1 MYLSNSYNILKMKVL
16 SFIPDH
22 RISATNVLI
31 EISIKD
37 YLEFAQFI
45 LTNNDYQRRKVIKS
59 NLQETLRLDL
69 LKGCTIPPIVI
80 AVKKEEIDETFNYET
95 FKDENYIINLVN
107 KREML
112 ILDGLQRTYVII
124 DLYNDIQNH
133 KVEDFNTDIFFN
145 QMIRAEI
152 YVGLGK
158 LGILY
163 RMLTLNTGQTTMS
176 TRHLMEIL
184 YLDYLDKEIDGI
196 RLIRDTEGVPANQNT
211 SEYKFQDILD
221 GYYSFIEN
229 TETPLERVDILNTF
243 QTIKSLEKTEEEK
256 EGFRNFIK
264 TFRVVLEKFIQLSD
278 EFLYREDDFKSP
290 DLELSGPPFGKDA
303 LNVFKKSQSLTGF
316 GAALNFLKFKRN
328 VDFSEVQHQAD
339 NILLSHKGGKETY
352 RLINKHFDY
361 IRNRSKKV
369 GNDQRYYFKI
379 FYTALFDPESEH
391 FKSFDSSCE
400 YAYKRV
406 KEKIEDL

>member
-1 MYLSNSYNILKMKVL
+1 MKVL

-22 RISATNVLI
+22 RISATNVLV

-37 YLEFAQFI
+37 YLEFAQYI
-45 LTNNDYQRRKVIKS
+45 LSNNDYQRKRVIKS

-69 LKGCTIPPIVI
+69 LKGCTIPPIVL
-80 AVKKEEIDETFNYET
+80 AVKKEEIDTAFDYKT
-95 FKDENYIINLVN
+95 FKDAEYISYLVD
-107 KREML
+107 KKEML

-124 DLYNDIQNH
+124 DLFHDIQSN
-133 KVEDFNTDIFFN
+133 KVKAFDTSIFFN
-145 QMIRAEI
+145 QTIRAEI
-152 YVGLGK
+152 YIGLGK

-184 YLDYLDKEIDGI
+184 YLDYLDKEIDGVK
-196 RLIRDTEGVPANQNT
+196 LIRDTEAVPASQDTN
-211 SEYKFQDILD
+211 EYKFQDILD

-256 EGFRNFIK
+256 EGFKNFMQ
-264 TFRVVLEKFIQLSD
+264 TFKKVLERFIQLSD
-278 EFLYREDDFKSP
+278 GFIYNEEDFKSP
-290 DLELSGPPFGKDA
+290 ELELSGPPFGKDA

-328 VDFSEVQHQAD
+328 VDFPTIQELSKEISLSEK
-339 NILLSHKGGKETY
+339 SGKEIY

-379 FYTALFDPESEH
+379 FYLALFDKENEH

>member
-1 MYLSNSYNILKMKVL
+1 MKVL

-22 RISATNVLI
+22 RINATNVLI

-37 YLEFAQFI
+37 YLDFAQHI
-45 LTNNDYQRRKVIKS
+45 LRNNEYQRKKVIKS

-69 LKGCTIPPIVI
+69 LKGCTIPPIVL
-80 AVKKEEIDETFNYET
+80 AVKKEAIDPAFDYKS
-95 FKDENYIINLVN
+95 FADADYIINLVD
-107 KREML
+107 KKEML

-124 DLYNDIQNH
+124 DLFNEIQEN
-133 KVEDFNTDIFFN
+133 KIKGFDTSIFFN
-145 QMIRAEI
+145 QTIRAEI
-152 YVGLGK
+152 YIGLGK

-184 YLDYLDKEIDGI
+184 YLDYLDKEVDGI
-196 RLIRDTEGVPANQNT
+196 KLIRDTEAVPASPDT

-256 EGFRNFIK
+256 EGFKNFMQ
-264 TFRVVLEKFIQLSD
+264 TFKKVLEKFIQLSD
-278 EFLYREDDFKSP
+278 GFVYNEEEFKSP
-290 DLELSGPPFGKDA
+290 ELQLSGPPFGKDA

-328 VDFSEVQHQAD
+328 VDFAQIQ
-339 NILLSHKGGKETY
+339 NITDEISLSDTNGKEIY
-352 RLINKHFDY
+352 RLINKYFDY

-379 FYTALFDPESEH
+379 FYLALFDKESEY
-391 FKSFDSSCE
+391 FKSFDSSSE

>member
-1 MYLSNSYNILKMKVL
+1 MKVL

-31 EISIKD
+31 EISIKQ
-37 YLEFAQFI
+37 YLDFAQFI
-45 LTNNDYQRRKVIKS
+45 LSNNEYQRKKVIKS

-69 LKGCTIPPIVI
+69 LKGCTIPPIVL
-80 AVKKEEIDETFNYET
+80 AVKKEAISEEFDYRSFNDVE
-95 FKDENYIINLVN
+95 YIINLVD

-124 DLYNDIQNH
+124 DLYDDIQSG
-133 KVEDFNTDIFFN
+133 KVKNFDTSIFFN
-145 QMIRAEI
+145 QTIRAEI
-152 YVGLGK
+152 YIGLGK

-196 RLIRDTEGVPANQNT
+196 KLIRDTEAISANRDT
-211 SEYKFQDILD
+211 TEYKFQEMLD

-256 EGFRNFIK
+256 EGFKEFVQ
-264 TFRVVLEKFIQLSD
+264 TFKMVLEKFIEISD
-278 EFLYREDDFKSP
+278 NFVFIEEEFDSP
-290 DLELSGPPFGKDA
+290 ELQLSGPPFGKDA
-303 LNVFKKSQSLTGF
+303 LNIFKKSQSLTGF
-316 GAALNFLKFKRN
+316 GAALNFLKFKRSI
-328 VDFSEVQHQAD
+328 DFGQIQLLTSE
-339 NILLSHKGGKETY
+339 ISLSETNGKEIY
-352 RLINKHFDY
+352 KLMNKHFDY

-379 FYTALFDPESEH
+379 FYLTLFDKESEY
-391 FKSFDSSCE
+391 FRSFDNSCE